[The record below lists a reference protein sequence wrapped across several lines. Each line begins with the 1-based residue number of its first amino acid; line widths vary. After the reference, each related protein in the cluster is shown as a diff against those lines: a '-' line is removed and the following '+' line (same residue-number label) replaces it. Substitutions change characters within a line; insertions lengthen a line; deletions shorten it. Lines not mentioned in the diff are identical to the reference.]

1 MLLTKYL
8 VSISAIFLISS
19 STQAIVPLDKFAHA
33 VGTYGLTH
41 GSQAVC
47 NRMTHGEHKT
57 ACLVTGVAI
66 AASIAI
72 AKEAVDQKK
81 GANTV
86 KQSLED
92 GVADVAG
99 IGAAVIM
106 IKIDF

>member
-1 MLLTKYL
+1 MKQILLL
-8 VSISAIFLISS
+8 SSFLLLNSDLEAGI
-19 STQAIVPLDKFAHA
+19 PLDKFAHA

-47 NRMTHGEHKT
+47 NRMTHGEHRGK
-57 ACLVTGVAI
+57 CLVLGVAVACTI
-66 AASIAI
+66 AAS
-72 AKEAVDQKK
+72 KELVDQKR

-106 IKIDF
+106 IKVDF